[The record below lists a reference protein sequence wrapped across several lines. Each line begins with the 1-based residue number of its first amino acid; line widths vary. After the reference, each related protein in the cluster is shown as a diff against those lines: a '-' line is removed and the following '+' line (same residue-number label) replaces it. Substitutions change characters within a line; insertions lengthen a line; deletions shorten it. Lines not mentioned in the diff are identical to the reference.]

1 MKIKLGQGLKKFAG
15 SPLIR
20 GILKEAVSYIPV
32 IGDNLANTIENKLGT
47 GVATKD
53 TQSQRMLIISGR
65 ILMAMLVISLIAG
78 WVDKETFSFI
88 LESVE

>member
-65 ILMAMLVISLIAG
+65 VLMAMLVVSLIVG

>member
-65 ILMAMLVISLIAG
+65 ILMAMLVVSLIMG